1 MTQPSSPT
9 DSGQLS
15 VELTDIRKTFPG
27 VVANAGVELAVRR
40 RSIHALLGENGAGKS
55 TLMNI
60 LAGVYRPDSG
70 EVKIHGLPHQ
80 FRNPADALSAGVGM
94 VHQEFRLIP
103 SFSVA
108 ENIVLGSAPSIINNR
123 QVENDVEDMARK
135 YGLKV
140 DPAQPLWQLSM
151 GERQK
156 VEILKVLW
164 RDAQVLILDEPTTVL
179 TPSEV
184 DELGEILRRMANDGR
199 SIIFISH
206 KLHEVSGI
214 CDEATVLR
222 QGETVAGSLDMATTD
237 QNELAR
243 LMVGSSPAIAA
254 RPATATPGKPL
265 LELQNLSAMG
275 DRGVDAFSDVN
286 FQIHS
291 GEIVGIAGVAGNGQR
306 ELADVIAGL
315 RPSNNG
321 TLLMDGTDITA
332 VSAHRRFQSGLA
344 YIPEDRLGVGLAPRL
359 SITDNAILR
368 VYRQQRRGPFII
380 AEKALSYCADLV
392 KRFGVRSGDPDGPI
406 AALSGGNLQRL
417 LVGRELDGKPSVV
430 IASQPTRGLD
440 VQGVKAIQDLLLDQR
455 NSGAAVMMISEDLD
469 ELLTLTDRLLVMEG
483 GIIRGEFDPRTVSR
497 HEVGIAM
504 LSDAQASSRS

>member
-1 MTQPSSPT
+1 MNQPSSNT
-9 DSGQLS
+9 DKEPLS
-15 VELTDIRKTFPG
+15 VELTEVWKKFPG
-27 VVANAGVELAVRR
+27 VVANAGVELAVERG
-40 RSIHALLGENGAGKS
+40 SIHALLGENGAGKS

-70 EVKIHGLPHQ
+70 DLKIHGRSHQ

-108 ENIVLGSAPSIINNR
+108 ENVVLGSAPSVIKTGR
-123 QVENDVEDMARK
+123 VESDVAEMAHRFGLQVN
-135 YGLKV
+135 
-140 DPAQPLWQLSM
+140 PSQPLWQLSM

-184 DELGEILRRMANDGR
+184 DELGQILRRMADDGR

-206 KLHEVSGI
+206 KLHEISGI
-214 CDEATVLR
+214 CDHATVLR
-222 QGETVAGSLDMATTD
+222 QGKTVAKSLPMASTNQD
-237 QNELAR
+237 ELAR
-243 LMVGSSPAIAA
+243 LMVGAAPTLPSQQKGPPPGPA
-254 RPATATPGKPL
+254 L
-265 LELQNLSAMG
+265 LEINNLSALS
-275 DRGVDAFSDVN
+275 DRGVNAFSGIN
-286 FQIHS
+286 FRIHS
-291 GEIVGIAGVAGNGQR
+291 GEILGIAGVAGNGQR

-315 RPSNNG
+315 RPSNGG
-321 TLLMDGTDITA
+321 TLIMNGTDITTE
-332 VSAHRRFQSGLA
+332 SPHHRFKSGLA

-368 VYRQQRRGPFII
+368 VYRQQRKGPFISGDR
-380 AEKALSYCADLV
+380 AKSYCSNIIS
-392 KRFGVRSGDPDGPI
+392 RFGVKAGNLSGPI

-430 IASQPTRGLD
+430 VASQPTRGLD
-440 VQGVKAIQDLLLDQR
+440 VKGVKAIQDLLIEQR
-455 NSGAAVMMISEDLD
+455 NAGAAVMMISEDLD
-469 ELLTLTDRLLVMEG
+469 ELLAIADRLLVIEG
-483 GIIRGEFDPRTVSR
+483 GALRGEFDPQTASR
-497 HEVGIAM
+497 QEVGMAM
-504 LSDAQASSRS
+504 LSDKQTPTNL